1 MTTFMLPFPD
11 SKLTGHFGK
20 VRRIKG
26 VPTTPHRGT
35 DWGVKEGTPIPAVS
49 NGTVRLVQWSNI
61 LGWVLVQSVID
72 KNGKVF
78 YVGYCHLKDKP
89 KLIAGQKVAMGDTIG
104 LCGNTG
110 SASSG
115 PHLHATLSPALK
127 GVFQGTVLDLHAFI
141 LEQLEKPS
149 TGRTRAKKTTTTT
162 KKPSK
167 TAKP

>member
-1 MTTFMLPFPD
+1 MSTFMLPFPD

-20 VRRIKG
+20 IRKIKG

-61 LGWVLVQSVID
+61 LGWVLVQSVIGKD
-72 KNGKVF
+72 GKVMF
-78 YVGYCHLKDKP
+78 VGYCHLKEKP
-89 KLIAGQKVAMGDTIG
+89 KLIAGQKVAVGDTIG
-104 LCGNTG
+104 LCGSTG

-115 PHLHATLSPALK
+115 PHLHATLSPALR
-127 GVFQGTVLDLHAFI
+127 GVFQGTVFDLHKYI

-149 TGRTRAKKTTTTT
+149 KGRTAAKKPATTT
-162 KKPSK
+162 KKTTKASSK
-167 TAKP
+167 